1 MDDFT
6 RSMLSKPGEDVAQY
20 EPYEPPM
27 LVMVYQVSG
36 VLSFVAG
43 FVVPM
48 ILGLTRNGPI
58 FGASIFSGILGAIT
72 SFGLAQ
78 LVDLAGRTE
87 FHARKLHAIEAHLER
102 IVKS

>member
-1 MDDFT
+1 
-6 RSMLSKPGEDVAQY
+6 MLSKPGEDVAQY

-27 LVMVYQVSG
+27 LVLVYQVGG
-36 VLSFVAG
+36 VLSFLSG

-48 ILGLTRNGPI
+48 ILGLTGNGPV
-58 FGASIFSGILGAIT
+58 FGASIFSGIISAIGL
-72 SFGLAQ
+72 FGVAQ
-78 LVDLAGRTE
+78 LADLAGRTE